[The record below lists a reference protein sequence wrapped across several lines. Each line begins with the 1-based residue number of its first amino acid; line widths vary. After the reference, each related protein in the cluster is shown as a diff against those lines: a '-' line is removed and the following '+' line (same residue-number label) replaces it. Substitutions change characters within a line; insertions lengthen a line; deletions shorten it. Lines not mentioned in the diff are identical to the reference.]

1 MSVRASRLRFLAICF
16 TAMPSCLFIVA
27 QRAEAE
33 EADVKRAA
41 EQERV
46 QNRFFEQHVRP
57 LLIENCFECHG
68 KSKHKGDL
76 RLDSISEILAGGESG
91 PSIVPKK
98 PDESLLIEAV
108 RYESYEMPPSG
119 KMSGEKIAILEKWV
133 EMGAPWPGQDRHA
146 AVKKSAELITEK
158 DRQFWSFQPI
168 TNPEP
173 PRIDNDHWSRNDIDR
188 FVFRQLSDNHLSP
201 SSVASEK
208 VLLRRLY
215 FDLIGLPPT
224 PAQIDEFLSDSKPD
238 AYERLVDRLL
248 KSSQHGEHWARFWL
262 DLVRYAESDG
272 FRKDDYR
279 PDAWRYRD
287 YVIRSFNND
296 KPFDE
301 FVREQIAGDEIAPH
315 DPEALAATG
324 FLRHG
329 IYEYNQRDART
340 QWQDIL
346 NDITDTV
353 ADTFLGMG
361 MGCAR
366 CHDHKFDPILQKDYF
381 RLQAFFSNIAMPYGA
396 PLATPD
402 EKQQHDMLLKKWEAA
417 TADIRQRL
425 NKLEQPKLDE
435 LEHSMVV
442 MFPEDIQAMVAKA
455 DHERTSYEKQMYHLV
470 HLQVIDKYKTLGT
483 KFKGEEKKTWEA
495 LKKELAEFDDL
506 KPEPLP
512 SGLTVTDY
520 GTIAPPI
527 FIPSKER
534 LGEVAP
540 GFLTIFDPK
549 VAHIEPMAEAVNS
562 TGRRTALANWLTEET
577 QPLTT
582 RVIVNRIWKEHF
594 GAGIVDSPSD
604 FGHLGEEPSHPE
616 LLDWLTS
623 EFVKNEWSL
632 KWLHR
637 EIVLSAAYRQSSLR
651 IDPQAEKIDPGNR
664 LLWKS
669 NVRRLAAEEI
679 RDAQLLVTGTL
690 NVSSGGEGSSAETSK
705 RRSIYTKVLRNQRDP
720 FLAAFDFPDR
730 MSSSPT
736 RNVTTSPSQSLLL
749 INGEQ
754 TLKRAMEMAKRIDR
768 DSVASTESKLRDA
781 FLMTLG
787 RSPNEDELGRLTD
800 YIDQVGKL
808 REINPNKLQP
818 KIGTQVLEVSD
829 SQDAPPVQMANSEG
843 LPSNQFTIQATVFL
857 RSLYPDATV
866 RTIASHWDSS
876 TSHPGWALGV
886 TSTKSA
892 FKPRNLIL
900 QFVGKNA
907 KGERTYEVVP
917 SAIHLELNR
926 PYTVT
931 AAVDLTIPG
940 AQGVLFVVKD
950 LTTNKV
956 QTAMIAHQ
964 VIESEEIPE
973 PFIVGGRSKQKRHRW
988 DGWIDQIQ
996 LQNAALTK
1004 AQILDSSFTPPE
1016 QNIVGSWNFD
1026 SDEIPIRDAKSDRT
1040 LVVQGSSNDPPAVLV
1055 DICHILLNSNEFMY
1069 ID

>member
-1 MSVRASRLRFLAICF
+1 MAA
-16 TAMPSCLFIVA
+16 PWCLSLVV
-27 QRAEAE
+27 QRAGAE
-33 EADVKRAA
+33 ETSAKKTEKV
-41 EQERV
+41 ERV

-57 LLIENCFECHG
+57 LLVEKCFECHG
-68 KSKHKGDL
+68 KSKQKGDL

-91 PSIVPKK
+91 PSIIPQK

-119 KMSGEKIAILEKWV
+119 KMSAEKIAILEKWV
-133 EMGAPWPGQDRHA
+133 AMGAPWPGQDRHV
-146 AVKKSAELITEK
+146 AVKNSADKITDE
-158 DRQFWSFQPI
+158 DRQFWSFQPL

-173 PRIDNDHWSRNDIDR
+173 PRIDNDQWSRNDIDR
-188 FVFRQLSDNHLSP
+188 FVFQKLSDNSLSP
-201 SSVASEK
+201 TEEASQK
-208 VLLRRLY
+208 TLIRRLY
-215 FDLIGLPPT
+215 FNLIGLPPT
-224 PAQIDEFLSDSKPD
+224 PEQIDAFLSDSKPD

-248 KSSQHGEHWARFWL
+248 ESPQHGEHWARFWL

-279 PDAWRYRD
+279 PDAWKYRD
-287 YVIRSFNND
+287 YVIRSFNDD

-301 FVREQIAGDEIAPH
+301 FTREQIAGDEIAPH
-315 DPEALAATG
+315 DPDALAATG

-340 QWQDIL
+340 QWQDML

-396 PLATPD
+396 PLATPN
-402 EKQQHDMLLKKWEAA
+402 EKLQHETLLKKWEAA

-435 LEHSMVV
+435 LEHSMVI
-442 MFPEDIQAMVAKA
+442 MFPEDIQTMVAKPE
-455 DHERTSYEKQMYHLV
+455 DERTSYEKQMCHLV
-470 HLQVIDKYKTLGT
+470 HLQVIDKYKTLAT

-495 LKKELAEFDDL
+495 LKKELAAFDHL
-506 KPEPLP
+506 KPKPLAT
-512 SGLTVTDY
+512 GLTVTDF
-520 GTIAPPI
+520 GTVAPPV

-534 LGEVAP
+534 LGEIAP

-549 VAHIEPMAEAVNS
+549 VAHIEPMAAAVNS
-562 TGRRTALANWLTEET
+562 TGRRTTLANWLTEET

-604 FGHLGEEPSHPE
+604 FGHLGEQPSHPE
-616 LLDWLTS
+616 LLDWMTS
-623 EFVKNEWSL
+623 QFVKNNWSL

-637 EIVLSAAYRQSSLR
+637 EIVLSATYRQSSLR
-651 IDPQAEKIDPGNR
+651 TDPQAEKIDPTNR

-679 RDAQLLVTGTL
+679 RDAQLLATGTL
-690 NVSSGGEGSSAETSK
+690 DVSSGGEGSSAGTSK
-705 RRSIYTKVLRNQRDP
+705 RRSIYTKVLRNKRDP

-749 INGEQ
+749 INGKQ
-754 TLKRAMEMAKRIDR
+754 TLLRAKELAKRIHR
-768 DSVASTESKLRDA
+768 DSAVSTESKLRDA

-787 RSPNEDELGRLTD
+787 RTPNERELNRLTK
-800 YIDQVGKL
+800 YIDQAGKMK
-808 REINPNKLQP
+808 ETSSNKIQP
-818 KIGTQVLEVSD
+818 KIGTQVLEVND
-829 SQDAPPVQMANSEG
+829 DQDAPPVQTVDNKG
-843 LPSNQFTIQATVFL
+843 LPTNQFTIQATVFL

-892 FKPRNLIL
+892 YKPRNLIL

-907 KGERTYEVVP
+907 KGKRQYEVVP

-926 PYTVT
+926 PYTIT
-931 AAVDLTIPG
+931 AAVDLSVSG
-940 AQGVLFVVKD
+940 AEGVLFVVKD
-950 LTTNKV
+950 LTTNEV
-956 QTAMIAHQ
+956 QTATVDHQ
-964 VIESEEIPE
+964 VVASENVPD

-996 LQNAALTK
+996 LQNVTLTK
-1004 AQILDSSFTPPE
+1004 AQILDSSFNSPRE
-1016 QNIVGSWNFD
+1016 SIVGNWNFD
-1026 SDEIPIRDAKSDRT
+1026 SNEVPIRDAQNGRT
-1040 LVVQGSSNDPPAVLV
+1040 LVVQGTSNDPPAALV

>member
-1 MSVRASRLRFLAICF
+1 MALPWCSIV
-16 TAMPSCLFIVA
+16 VA
-27 QRAEAE
+27 QRVGAE
-33 EADVKRAA
+33 ESDTKRTT

-57 LLIENCFECHG
+57 LLVENCFECHG
-68 KSKHKGDL
+68 KSKQKGDL

-98 PDESLLIEAV
+98 ADESLLIEAI
-108 RYESYEMPPSG
+108 RYESYEMPPGG
-119 KMSGEKIAILEKWV
+119 KMSEEKIAILEKWI

-146 AVKKSAELITEK
+146 AVKNSADKITDE
-158 DRQFWSFQPI
+158 DRQFWSFQPL

-173 PRIDNDHWSRNDIDR
+173 PRMDNDQWSQNDIDR
-188 FVFRQLSDNHLSP
+188 FVFRKLSDNNLSP
-201 SSVASEK
+201 SPEASQR

-224 PAQIDEFLSDSKPD
+224 PAQIDEYLADSKPD

-248 KSSQHGEHWARFWL
+248 KSPRHGEHWARFWL

-279 PDAWRYRD
+279 PAAWRYRD
-287 YVIRSFNND
+287 YVIRSFNDD
-296 KPFDE
+296 KPFNE
-301 FVREQIAGDEIAPH
+301 FTREQIAGDEIAPH
-315 DPEALAATG
+315 DPDALAATG

-340 QWQDIL
+340 QWQDML

-381 RLQAFFSNIAMPYGA
+381 RLQAFFSNIAMPYDA

-402 EKQQHDMLLKKWEAA
+402 EKLQHEMLLNKWEAA
-417 TADIRQRL
+417 TAEIRQRL
-425 NKLEQPKLDE
+425 KKLEQPKLDE
-435 LEHSMVV
+435 LEQSMLV
-442 MFPEDIQAMVAKA
+442 MFPEDIQAMVTKPE
-455 DHERTSYEKQMYHLV
+455 HERTSYENQMYHLV
-470 HLQVIDKYKTLGT
+470 HLQVIDKYKTLAT

-495 LKKELAEFDDL
+495 LKKELAEFDHL
-506 KPEPLP
+506 KPKPLAT
-512 SGLTVTDY
+512 GLTVTDF
-520 GTIAPPI
+520 GTIAPPV
-527 FIPSKER
+527 FIPTKER
-534 LGEVAP
+534 LGEIAP

-562 TGRRTALANWLTEET
+562 TGRRTTLANWLTEET
-577 QPLTT
+577 HPLTT

-604 FGHLGEEPSHPE
+604 FGHLGENPSHSE
-616 LLDWLTS
+616 LLDWMAS
-623 EFVKNEWSL
+623 QFVKNNWSL

-637 EIVLSAAYRQSSLR
+637 EIVLSATYRQSSLR
-651 IDPQAEKIDPGNR
+651 TDPQAEKFDPTNR

-690 NVSSGGEGSSAETSK
+690 NVSSDGEGSSAETSK
-705 RRSIYTKVLRNQRDP
+705 RRSIYTKVLRNKRDP

-749 INGEQ
+749 INGKQ
-754 TLKRAMEMAKRIDR
+754 TLLRAKELAKRIDK
-768 DSVASTESKLRDA
+768 DSAASSESKLREV

-787 RSPNEDELGRLTD
+787 RAPSEDELSRLTR

-808 REINPNKLQP
+808 KDANADKVQP
-818 KIGTQVLEVSD
+818 KIETQVLEVSD
-829 SQDAPPVQMANSEG
+829 SQDAPPVQTANNDG
-843 LPSNQFTIQATVFL
+843 LPSNQFTVQATVFL

-866 RTIASHWDSS
+866 RTIASHWDSN

-892 FKPRNLIL
+892 YKPRNLIL
-900 QFVGKNA
+900 QFVGKNS
-907 KGERTYEVVP
+907 KGERKYEVVP

-931 AAVDLTIPG
+931 TAVDLTVPS
-940 AQGVLFVVKD
+940 AEGVLFVVKD
-950 LTTNKV
+950 LTTNEI
-956 QTAMIAHQ
+956 QTATVAHQ
-964 VIESEEIPE
+964 VIESEEVPE

-988 DGWIDQIQ
+988 DGWIDQVL
-996 LQNAALTK
+996 LQNITLTK
-1004 AQILDSSFTPPE
+1004 SQILDSTFTAPVE
-1016 QNIVGSWNFD
+1016 NIVGSWDFD
-1026 SDEIPIRDAKSDRT
+1026 SSEIPIRDAQNGRT
-1040 LVVQGSSNDPPAVLV
+1040 LVVQGTSNDPPAVLV